1 MFTILGHLAGA
12 LGLFFMGASLLTEHL
27 KILANRRVRLSA
39 SRWTSNRFLGFAWGL
54 VAGSVMQSM
63 TVLTL
68 VAVSLLKSDLISPKG
83 AFPILL
89 GGNVGGALLVLI
101 VMLDIKLVALYVL
114 GIAQVVTLVMARD
127 RAERHQPAAY
137 RAMATASFGLGLIV
151 LGSIMLKESVVPLA
165 ALPWFQQT
173 LEWVGSSLVMPLMI
187 GAVLA
192 FVVQS
197 PLPVILSG
205 IAMAAADLVSVEQV
219 LMLHYGGCLGS
230 SLSLYL
236 LTLNLTG
243 RARQVAMYQVL
254 HNVVLNAI
262 FVPML
267 WVEGYLEVPLM
278 ATATRA
284 SGLPMDQAL
293 AVFIILAEA
302 LTALFQLA
310 ILSPVV
316 RWLEH
321 RWPPTETEVLGRP
334 KYIHDNDLADVET
347 TLTQVDLEQR
357 RLLEMLS
364 RYLDTVRQG
373 KELSELRK
381 VAKELLD
388 RIEEFLIDMVAR
400 FPDQAVDKHNAMMTR
415 QKMLNWLEEQII
427 ELCEVLH
434 TLPRTSSLSTWSQS
448 LVEGIDVVLLV
459 LQDAL
464 DSNDASS
471 WTTATQLMGDRGEL
485 LRKLRDASLQS
496 EECLLPEERTKLI
509 RLASTTEHVFMLMT
523 QLAHE
528 CRQASLVDEAFLAH
542 HELEDLDAP
551 PPSSAFSEALEP
563 VRSGSG

>member
-27 KILANRRVRLSA
+27 KVLANRRVRLSA
-39 SRWTSNRFLGFAWGL
+39 ARWTGNRCLGFAWGL
-54 VAGSVMQSM
+54 VTGSVMQSM

-68 VAVSLLKSDLISPKG
+68 VAVSLLKSDLISPKR

-101 VMLDIKLVALYVL
+101 VMLDIKLIALYVL

-127 RAERHQPAAY
+127 RAVRDRAVRDRAVRDRAAPY
-137 RAMATASFGLGLIV
+137 RAMATACFGLGLIV
-151 LGSIMLKESVVPLA
+151 FGSIMLKESVVPLA
-165 ALPWFQQT
+165 ALPWFQESLQ
-173 LEWVGSSLVMPLMI
+173 WVGNSLVMPLLV
-187 GAVLA
+187 GAALVFA
-192 FVVQS
+192 VQS

-205 IAMAAADLVSVEQV
+205 IAMATAGLVTVEQV

-262 FVPML
+262 FVPLL

-278 ATATRA
+278 AAAIGA

-302 LTALFQLA
+302 FTAFFQLA
-310 ILSPVV
+310 VLSPVV
-316 RWLEH
+316 HWLDC

-334 KYIHDNDLADVET
+334 KYIHDRDMEDVEI
-347 TLTQVDLEQR
+347 TLTLVDLEQR

-381 VAKELLD
+381 VAKELLHRYRRAGRD
-388 RIEEFLIDMVAR
+388 
-400 FPDQAVDKHNAMMTR
+400 N
-415 QKMLNWLEEQII
+415 
-427 ELCEVLH
+427 
-434 TLPRTSSLSTWSQS
+434 
-448 LVEGIDVVLLV
+448 
-459 LQDAL
+459 
-464 DSNDASS
+464 
-471 WTTATQLMGDRGEL
+471 RG
-485 LRKLRDASLQS
+485 
-496 EECLLPEERTKLI
+496 P
-509 RLASTTEHVFMLMT
+509 
-523 QLAHE
+523 
-528 CRQASLVDEAFLAH
+528 
-542 HELEDLDAP
+542 
-551 PPSSAFSEALEP
+551 
-563 VRSGSG
+563 